1 MDVEQSVALQPVAGS
16 VIRVY
21 TIGFVC
27 LVAESVSSYAL
38 FDIDIGIDRA
48 IDFDVPGEGVVGACE
63 TTFVGEND
71 NSPDGEVSRSVVE
84 MGAGGILRIGS
95 SHLGGAIAKVPNNTI
110 GGMLGVN
117 PHGDRVVSALPIALG
132 HAVDK
137 DITKIEIAIAGLIL
151 RDIDG

>member
-48 IDFDVPGEGVVGACE
+48 IDFYVPGEGVVGACE

-84 MGAGGILRIGS
+84 MGAGGILSIGS
-95 SHLGGAIAKVPNNTI
+95 SHLRSAIAKVPNNTACC
-110 GGMLGVN
+110 
-117 PHGDRVVSALPIALG
+117 RQG
-132 HAVDK
+132 HHQNRNSYCRADTARHRWVK
-137 DITKIEIAIAGLIL
+137 NHAIS
-151 RDIDG
+151 

>member
-1 MDVEQSVALQPVAGS
+1 MDVEHSVALQPIAGS
-16 VIRVY
+16 IKGVY

-27 LVAESVSSYAL
+27 LVAESVGSYAL
-38 FDIDIGIDRA
+38 VDIDIGIDRA
-48 IDFDVPGEGVVGACE
+48 IDFDVPGEGVVGTCE

-71 NSPDGEVSRSVVE
+71 NSPDGEVSCGVVE
-84 MGAGGILRIGS
+84 MCAGGILRIGA

-110 GGMLGVN
+110 GGMLGVD
-117 PHGDRVVSALPIALG
+117 PHGDRVVSTLPIALG

-137 DITKIEIAIAGLIL
+137 DITKIDIAIAGLIL